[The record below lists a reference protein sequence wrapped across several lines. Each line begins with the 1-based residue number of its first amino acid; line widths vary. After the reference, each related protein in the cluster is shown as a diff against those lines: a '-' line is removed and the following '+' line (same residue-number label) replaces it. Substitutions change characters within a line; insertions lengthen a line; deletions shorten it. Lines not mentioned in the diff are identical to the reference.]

1 MQARDVKWIVDTS
14 ILENRVNGNLVQIL
28 QDRGHEVFQ
37 CAFFKNTPLP
47 EIPFREEDCVVV
59 YGSHQFNRAIRA
71 VRNFQPGSLGLV
83 DRTEVNA
90 YMSNLPLEWMLNRE
104 GVMTTWAQFQQR
116 RDFWFRIFPGSRVFV
131 RPNSGF
137 KVFTG
142 TTVSDAEWDNDIL
155 GLEKCTGV
163 MSETPMM
170 VAPAQEILGE
180 FRFVVADRKVVAGS
194 EYRWDNVLD
203 IRRDWPEECHALAEQ
218 VAGHPWQVDV
228 AYTCDVALTPE
239 GAKVVELNSFSCAG
253 LYACDLEKV
262 VDGVSVA
269 AWREFTGENIQDI

>member
-1 MQARDVKWIVDTS
+1 MEARDVKWIVDTS
-14 ILENRVNGNLVQIL
+14 IIEGRVNGNLVGIL
-28 QDRGHEVFQ
+28 RERGHEVFT

-47 EIPFREEDCVVV
+47 ELPDWEGQCVVI
-59 YGSHQFNRAIRA
+59 YGSHQFNRA
-71 VRNFQPGSLGLV
+71 VRGVKSYQPGSLGLV
-83 DRTEVNA
+83 DRTEVNS
-90 YMSNLPLEWMLNRE
+90 YMSNLPLEWFLNRD

-116 RDFWFRIFPGSRVFV
+116 RDFWFKVFPGERVFV

-142 TTVSDAEWDNDIL
+142 TTVSLEEWDNDIL

-163 MSETPMM
+163 MTETPMM

-180 FRFVVADRKVVAGS
+180 FRFVVAEGQVVAGS

-203 IRRDWPEECHALAEQ
+203 IRRDWPEECWNMAQQ
-218 VAGHPWQVDV
+218 VASHPWQVDI

-239 GAKVVELNSFSCAG
+239 GPRVVELNSFSCAG
-253 LYACDLEKV
+253 LYACDLELI
-262 VDGVSVA
+262 VDGVSRA
-269 AWREFTGENIQDI
+269 AWREHTGENI